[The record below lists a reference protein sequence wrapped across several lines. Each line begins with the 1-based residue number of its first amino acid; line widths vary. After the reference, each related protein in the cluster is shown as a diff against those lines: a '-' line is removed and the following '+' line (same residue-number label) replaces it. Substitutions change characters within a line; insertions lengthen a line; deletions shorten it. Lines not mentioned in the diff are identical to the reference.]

1 MSASRNILITGVS
14 KGLGRIMALRLASLG
29 HRIDGCGRS
38 RDTLDELS
46 EELAEHPT
54 AGKGHHLR
62 AVDVSDEAQVQ
73 AWADE
78 VLAAGRIPD
87 LVLNN
92 AAVITRR
99 APLWEIS
106 AQDFSNIIDINIK
119 GVANV
124 IRSFVPAMVER
135 QSGVVINFSS
145 GWGHSTA
152 PHVAPY
158 CATKFA
164 IEGLTQAMAQE
175 LPEGMAAI
183 PLSPGIIHT
192 EMLDTA
198 MGTDAESFPSPEAWV
213 DDAVPYILSLGVAD
227 NGRSRRVPGH

>member
-1 MSASRNILITGVS
+1 MSPSRNILITGVS

-38 RDTLDELS
+38 RSALDDLSKELR
-46 EELAEHPT
+46 E
-54 AGKGHHLR
+54 GHHLE
-62 AVDVSDEAQVQ
+62 AVDVSDGAQVQ
-73 AWADE
+73 AWAE
-78 VLAAGRIPD
+78 HVLAAGRIPD
-87 LVLNN
+87 LLLNN

-106 AQDFSNIIDINIK
+106 GDDFSRIIDINIK

-135 QSGVVINFSS
+135 RSGVIINFSS

-152 PHVAPY
+152 PEVAPY

-198 MGTDAESFPSPEAWV
+198 MGAAADTFPSPEAWV
-213 DDAVPYILSLGVAD
+213 DDAVPYILGLGVAD
-227 NGRSRRVPGH
+227 NGQSRRVPGH